1 MNKDKRDTYSNDV
14 DLCKLLSPNIT
25 AYFIINELYQI
36 HKTVA
41 TIGERERERERE
53 REMYVIDR
61 FLWLLVLQCIS
72 SYM

>member
-25 AYFIINELYQI
+25 AYFIIYELYQI

-41 TIGERERERERE
+41 TIGDREREGERERERE
-53 REMYVIDR
+53 REMYVID
-61 FLWLLVLQCIS
+61 FFGCL
-72 SYM
+72 YYNA